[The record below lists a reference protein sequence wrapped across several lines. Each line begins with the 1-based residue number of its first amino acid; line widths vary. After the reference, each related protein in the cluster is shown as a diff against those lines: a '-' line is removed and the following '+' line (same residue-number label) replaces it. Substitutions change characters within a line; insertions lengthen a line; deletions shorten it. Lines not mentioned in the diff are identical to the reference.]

1 MAESVASVVLKM
13 QNAGIGDAEI
23 IERLREQGFSE
34 RQINDG
40 FNQAKVRTTIR
51 ADDFGSME
59 DPSVAEEPVARRA
72 GVGGARGGGRRTGS
86 SGRGTQSRERGG
98 RGGFTSEEFI
108 QAPAPEEDYTGESY
122 ETSQMQDAS
131 DWSSDPNA
139 SAGGAGGGGAGTAGG
154 GYYGYSYPQTQ
165 QAQGYAQGYDAG
177 YTAEAFEEVAES
189 IIEEKWRSFTE
200 KVGDVQLWRESID
213 RDIARME
220 KRIDKIDDSITA
232 IHSAI
237 LDKVGEYG
245 KGVKSLG
252 SDVKAVEK
260 VLSQILEPLMHNVK
274 ELKSV
279 TEELKRKKVSVSG
292 KGKE

>member
-1 MAESVASVVLKM
+1 MAESVASVVLRM
-13 QNAGIGDAEI
+13 QNAGLGDAEI

-40 FNQAKVRTTIR
+40 FNQAKVRNTIK
-51 ADDFGSME
+51 ADDFSGFE
-59 DPSVAEEPVARRA
+59 DPSVSEESAPRARTQGRA
-72 GVGGARGGGRRTGS
+72 ARGARGAGRSTG
-86 SGRGTQSRERGG
+86 RAPK
-98 RGGFTSEEFI
+98 GFTSEEFI
-108 QAPAPEEDYTGESY
+108 QAPAPEEDYTEEGY

-131 DWSSDPNA
+131 DWGADQGANTG
-139 SAGGAGGGGAGTAGG
+139 AGGAGGAGTAGG
-154 GYYGYSYPQTQ
+154 GYYGYSYPQAQ
-165 QAQGYAQGYDAG
+165 QQGYAQGYDAG

-232 IHSAI
+232 IHAAL

-245 KGVKSLG
+245 RGVKSLG

-279 TEELKRKKVSVSG
+279 TEELRRKKASSG
-292 KGKE
+292 AREKEK